1 MPTKT
6 IHGNSQFQKPSS
18 LRWKWESPD
27 GEYHNEV
34 DHNIASKRFCLTDV
48 AVVPRDAI
56 KEDLKERRADLLA
69 EAAKVGRSITPTPV
83 GTPPIAKQQWLL
95 SGPQMDQLQ
104 HREGRWK
111 REDRRVIP
119 KVLPSE
125 VRHAIMSVKN
135 RTSAGLDRIKPE
147 HLKYLPPVFINT
159 QAKLFARDL
168 SECKVPKQRKTNK
181 IVLLYKKGDP
191 QDIGNYRPICLL
203 SVIYKLFTR
212 VILNRIERTLDE
224 GEPCDHVP
232 KQEVSREYKMPLCLT
247 FIDLKKAFDT
257 AETEVV
263 METTKASLLH
273 T

>member
-1 MPTKT
+1 
-6 IHGNSQFQKPSS
+6 
-18 LRWKWESPD
+18 
-27 GEYHNEV
+27 
-34 DHNIASKRFCLTDV
+34 
-48 AVVPRDAI
+48 
-56 KEDLKERRADLLA
+56 
-69 EAAKVGRSITPTPV
+69 
-83 GTPPIAKQQWLL
+83 
-95 SGPQMDQLQ
+95 
-104 HREGRWK
+104 
-111 REDRRVIP
+111 
-119 KVLPSE
+119 
-125 VRHAIMSVKN
+125 MSVKN

-232 KQEVSREYKMPLCLT
+232 KQGSEKGSVRLTPYTQFQTHRSIARVQDAAVSHVHRFKE
-247 FIDLKKAFDT
+247 
-257 AETEVV
+257 
-263 METTKASLLH
+263 SL
-273 T
+273 